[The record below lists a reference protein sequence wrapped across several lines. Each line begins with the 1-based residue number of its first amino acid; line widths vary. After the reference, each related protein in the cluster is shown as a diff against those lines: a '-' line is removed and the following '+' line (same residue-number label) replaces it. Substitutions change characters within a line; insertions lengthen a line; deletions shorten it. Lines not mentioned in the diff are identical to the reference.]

1 MNGKRCIAQ
10 VSLLPFIPPIPFGS
24 DKPKSP
30 EGLCECTRGGVRL
43 TGGTG
48 LAAPADEAAR
58 RMKREI
64 LVLQQQMA
72 FLKKVMKLHDGPE
85 K

>member
-1 MNGKRCIAQ
+1 M
-10 VSLLPFIPPIPFGS
+10 
-24 DKPKSP
+24 
-30 EGLCECTRGGVRL
+30 
-43 TGGTG
+43 GGTG

-72 FLKKVMKLHDGPE
+72 FLKKVMKLHGGPE